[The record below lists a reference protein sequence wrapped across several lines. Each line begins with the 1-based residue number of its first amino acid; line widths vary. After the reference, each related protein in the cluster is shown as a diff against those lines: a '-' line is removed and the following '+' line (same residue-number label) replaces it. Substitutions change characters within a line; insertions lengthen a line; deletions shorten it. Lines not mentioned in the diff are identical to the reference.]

1 MTTHPPSRGALLRT
15 GGYGGQDVKV
25 LPVFQFSMPM
35 KHGEV
40 LGVGW
45 EFGVKE
51 FGVMEFG
58 RFRRFGRF

>member
-1 MTTHPPSRGALLRT
+1 MGM
-15 GGYGGQDVKV
+15 

>member
-1 MTTHPPSRGALLRT
+1 MWNG
-15 GGYGGQDVKV
+15 KV
-25 LPVFQFSMPM
+25 F
-35 KHGEV
+35 
-40 LGVGW
+40 GVSW